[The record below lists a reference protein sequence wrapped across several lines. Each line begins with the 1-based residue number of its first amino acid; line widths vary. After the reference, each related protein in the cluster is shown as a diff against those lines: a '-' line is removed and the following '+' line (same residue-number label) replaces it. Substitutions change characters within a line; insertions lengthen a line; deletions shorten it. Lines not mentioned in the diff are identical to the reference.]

1 MSAEELLPCP
11 FCGTA
16 MQLDYDDKSEMYGPG
31 GDHLPG
37 CIIGNWDM
45 REYAYKP
52 DAEAAWN
59 SRARQPSNIT
69 CQLDDLQPVSNPYKF
84 DATQPLSN
92 PQRFDAEIAW
102 LKEAAR
108 YFSNRP
114 TGGEDAAHWSNVY
127 NAENANK
134 IASRLDAL
142 ISTHPPQPD
151 ALPGDLREKVARRAA
166 AAILEQDGY
175 SAVGPYLNADLTLD
189 YLDQGEVDFGKVA
202 DAILSLIQSERGGG

>member
-84 DATQPLSN
+84 DATQPLSS

-142 ISTHPPQPD
+142 ISAHPPQPD
-151 ALPGDLREKVARRAA
+151 ALPGDLRERIEVAAEWLA
-166 AAILEQDGY
+166 MAIKAEPPINASIPYVPICQSELE
-175 SAVGPYLNADLTLD
+175 AIATILD
-189 YLDQGEVDFGKVA
+189 
-202 DAILSLIQSERGGG
+202 LIQSERAG